1 MYNQS
6 IGKHFTTDINLV
18 KRKIIMVQLSLFQQE
33 FINTLIDL
41 QINDVDNGYNR
52 YYTIDD
58 VEPSSL
64 KTLVSKTKK
73 VEELCNILNI
83 EDATAVA
90 IEIMGYGDGLNLKF
104 DGKIIN
110 SFNNQL
116 KHNNI
121 NEYDFHLYLNEDD
134 CINLEYN

>member
-1 MYNQS
+1 
-6 IGKHFTTDINLV
+6 
-18 KRKIIMVQLSLFQQE
+18 MVQLSLFQQE

-41 QINDVDNGYNR
+41 QINDVSYVDY

-64 KTLVSKTKK
+64 KTLADKAKK
-73 VEELCNILNI
+73 VESCCNILKI

-90 IEIMGYGDGLNLKF
+90 IEIMGYGDGLNLKY
-104 DGKIIN
+104 DKNKIA

-116 KHNNI
+116 KHINL
-121 NEYDFHLYLNEDD
+121 NEYDFHLYLNDDD
-134 CINLEYN
+134 CIKLEYNK

>member
-1 MYNQS
+1 MEQLS
-6 IGKHFTTDINLV
+6 
-18 KRKIIMVQLSLFQQE
+18 LSLFQQE

-41 QINDVDNGYNR
+41 QINDVDYGYNR

-64 KTLVSKTKK
+64 KTLADKAKK
-73 VEELCNILNI
+73 VESCCNILNI

-104 DGKIIN
+104 DWKIIDC
-110 SFNNQL
+110 FNNQL
-116 KHNNI
+116 KSINI
-121 NEYDFHLYLNEDD
+121 NEYDFHLYLNDD

>member
-1 MYNQS
+1 
-6 IGKHFTTDINLV
+6 
-18 KRKIIMVQLSLFQQE
+18 MVQLSLFQQE
-33 FINTLIDL
+33 FIETLIEL
-41 QINDVDNGYNR
+41 QINDVDYGYNR

-58 VEPSSL
+58 VEPSSMIIL
-64 KTLVSKTKK
+64 ANKSKK
-73 VEELCNILNI
+73 VESCCNILNI

-116 KHNNI
+116 KHINI

-134 CINLEYN
+134 CINLEYK

>member
-1 MYNQS
+1 
-6 IGKHFTTDINLV
+6 
-18 KRKIIMVQLSLFQQE
+18 MVQLSLFQQE

-58 VEPSSL
+58 VEPSSMIIL
-64 KTLVSKTKK
+64 ANKSKK
-73 VEELCNILNI
+73 VEKLCSILNI

-90 IEIMGYGDGLNLKF
+90 IEILGYGDGLNIKYNW
-104 DGKIIN
+104 KIIDC
-110 SFNNQL
+110 FNNQL
-116 KHNNI
+116 KSINI
-121 NEYDFHLYLNEDD
+121 NEYDFHLYLNDD